1 MQAVWFI
8 GGMFGLFALWM
19 FEVDA
24 RWLWAGGAALVALAF
39 NSIIHAKNAADNAL
53 ASVDVM
59 MKKRWDLIPSLV
71 DSVQRFVEHES
82 GVLEEVIG
90 LRARASAGGMPAAQA
105 ATLDGQMG
113 RAIGQL
119 LVTAEAYPDL
129 KADANFQQLQ
139 RALNEVEE
147 QISAARRTFNAAAK
161 TYNDAIRMFPTNLL
175 ATLLSYRE
183 RTYFDAPEN
192 ESKPVDVMQRFRS
205 HERP

>member
-19 FEVDA
+19 FDVDA
-24 RWLWAGGAALVALAF
+24 RWLWAGGAALLALAF
-39 NSIIHAKNAADNAL
+39 NSIVNAKNAADNAL

-82 GVLEEVIG
+82 GVLEEVVQ
-90 LRARASAGGMPAAQA
+90 LRARATAAAVPSTQA
-105 ATLDGQMG
+105 AALDGQIG
-113 RAIGQL
+113 RAIGQV

-161 TYNDAIRMFPTNLL
+161 VYNDAIRMFPTNVL
-175 ATLLSYRE
+175 ASGLGYRE
-183 RTYFDAPEN
+183 RAYFDAPEA
-192 ESKPVDVMQRFRS
+192 ESRPVDVMQRFRS